1 MFSLSLNVLYL
12 IYISQKK
19 KRKIISYSLEKKIIS
34 DKNIKIL
41 RKRKK

>member
-19 KRKIISYSLEKKIIS
+19 KKIISYSLEKKIIS